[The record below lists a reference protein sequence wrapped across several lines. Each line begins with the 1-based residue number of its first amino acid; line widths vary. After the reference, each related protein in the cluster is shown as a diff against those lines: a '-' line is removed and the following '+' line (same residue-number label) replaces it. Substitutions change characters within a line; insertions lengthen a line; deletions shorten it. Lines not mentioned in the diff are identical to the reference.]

1 MLENKNG
8 FIFTNFLE
16 GVNMAQVTAKVLGG
30 QLKEFDVSSI
40 AELKSIMGLGSNY
53 AATVN
58 GETFDGETSLNDYD
72 FVTLS
77 PAVKGG
83 QS

>member
-1 MLENKNG
+1 
-8 FIFTNFLE
+8 
-16 GVNMAQVTAKVLGG
+16 MAQITAKVLGG
-30 QLKEFDVSSI
+30 QLKEFNVETV
-40 AELKSIMGLGSNY
+40 AELKGIMGLGTNY

-58 GETFDGETSLNDYD
+58 GETIDGDGGLSDYD

>member
-1 MLENKNG
+1 
-8 FIFTNFLE
+8 
-16 GVNMAQVTAKVLGG
+16 MAKVTAKVLGG
-30 QLKEFDVSSI
+30 QLKEFDVDSV
-40 AELKSIMGLGSNY
+40 AELKNIMGLGSNY

-58 GETFDGETSLNDYD
+58 GETSDGEGSLTDYD
-72 FVTLS
+72 FITLS